1 MWGCTAGCL
10 FWGETGQDGDLSLPQ
25 GAAGGAEVQRGQP
38 LVALQVG
45 VRLVLQQQ
53 LHAVRVPP
61 LAGFVQGRVAPRGQ
75 VGVGASQQE
84 VTQAGGVAMAGG
96 DAQRG
101 AQLLLVLQGPQPCRD
116 EGEGLN
122 APGMAQRGARRG
134 LQQGDGTRGGFMAP
148 VLGAHTG
155 VGQVLM

>member
-1 MWGCTAGCL
+1 MAGCFL
-10 FWGETGQDGDLSLPQ
+10 GGEMGRDGDLSLPQ
-25 GAAGGAEVQRGQP
+25 GAAGGAEVQWGQP
-38 LVALQVG
+38 LVAPQVG

-61 LAGFVQGRVAPRGQ
+61 PAGFVQGRVAPRGQ

-101 AQLLLVLQGPQPCRD
+101 GQLLLVLQGPQPCGNK
-116 EGEGLN
+116 GEGLN
-122 APGMAQRGARRG
+122 APGMAQGGACRG
-134 LQQGDGTRGGFMAP
+134 LQQGDGTWGGFMAP
-148 VLGAHTG
+148 VLGVHTG
-155 VGQVLM
+155 DGHVLM

>member
-1 MWGCTAGCL
+1 MAGCFL
-10 FWGETGQDGDLSLPQ
+10 GGEMGRDGDLSLPQ

-38 LVALQVG
+38 LVAPQVG

-61 LAGFVQGRVAPRGQ
+61 PAGFVQGRVAPQGQ

-101 AQLLLVLQGPQPCRD
+101 GQLLLVLQGPQPCGNK
-116 EGEGLN
+116 GEGLN
-122 APGMAQRGARRG
+122 APGMAQGGACRG
-134 LQQGDGTRGGFMAP
+134 LQQGDGTWGGFMAP
-148 VLGAHTG
+148 VLGVHTG
-155 VGQVLM
+155 DGQVLM